1 MQVDIN
7 QIIIG
12 VLVSLVLVLVRKL
25 RKTQFWQRIEK
36 RATDII
42 EDPSMPI
49 EDPREAVEHALV
61 EAQRAQL
68 DAIERSIRR
77 GDNGMKPTNGNG
89 H

>member
-1 MQVDIN
+1 MEADLN
-7 QIIIG
+7 QIVIG

-42 EDPSMPI
+42 ADPSMPI
-49 EDPREAVEHALV
+49 EDPREAVERALV

-68 DAIERSIRR
+68 DTVERSIRS
-77 GDNGMKPTNGNG
+77 GGNGNGMKPNG